1 MLYSKGGIGM
11 DKILGSRKFRLLLA
25 CISLFI
31 LFDLIQDTYAKYI
44 TSADASSNFT
54 IARWAFTVNNQ
65 DVVASSN
72 FSNTIVP
79 VFDANTN
86 IANGVIAPTS
96 TGYFDVTIDSSE
108 VGVSFD
114 EIITLSK
121 PNNNTVTD
129 LIFTGYKKNN
139 DSIVQFQNGV
149 TSITTTHLLGE
160 QTTESTYRFYIEW
173 IDGTEETMD
182 NESDTTASI
191 EGTAAVSINI
201 QFIQKANTNQQNQ
214 GTE

>member
-1 MLYSKGGIGM
+1 M
-11 DKILGSRKFRLLLA
+11 DKILASRKFRLLLA

-65 DVVASSN
+65 DVVASNN

-79 VFDANTN
+79 VVELFGRETPVD
-86 IANGVIAPTS
+86 I
-96 TGYFDVTIDSSE
+96 
-108 VGVSFD
+108 SFD

-129 LIFTGYKKNN
+129 LVFTGYKKNN
-139 DSIVQFQNGV
+139 DPVVNFGNS
-149 TSITTTHLLGE
+149 TTTITTTHLLGE
-160 QTTESTYRFYIEW
+160 NTTVNTYRFYIEW
-173 IDGTEETMD
+173 VDGNGETMN

-191 EGTAAVSINI
+191 EGTAAISINI
-201 QFIQKANTNQQNQ
+201 QFIQRASSNQQNQ
-214 GTE
+214 EPE